1 MSAVNFSPLHLI
13 SAIINVPQFHQDVSH
28 VPHEI
33 TVQCI
38 RLLIS
43 LSNDEDF
50 SFSSNVE
57 MVSFLAK
64 NANPIDDD
72 GYKAITTYFTK
83 QLLTFL
89 KPNDPIWGAIA
100 YVMASVADVFQTSKE
115 RNTWCR
121 LCGLL
126 FQILKDCGVI
136 SPEMEAKL
144 KRGMQS
150 DAEEADAEDERRAD
164 DLLISKHEE
173 ERPAQE
179 PPAFSPEPLPESPLT
194 PKTEQV
200 SIVGKGMRSVSVKSA
215 FRR

>member
-1 MSAVNFSPLHLI
+1 MNEVNFSPLHLI

-43 LSNDEDF
+43 LSKDEDF

-64 NANPIDDD
+64 NANPIDDA
-72 GYKAITTYFTK
+72 GYRVITTYFTK

-115 RNTWCR
+115 RQTWCR

-136 SPEMEAKL
+136 SPEMEVKL

-150 DAEEADAEDERRAD
+150 DAQEADARDQWRDAD
-164 DLLISKHEE
+164 QMIPTHEE
-173 ERPAQE
+173 ETPALE
-179 PPAFSPEPLPESPLT
+179 SPPLPIEPLPKPPLES
-194 PKTEQV
+194 KAEQV
-200 SIVGKGMRSVSVKSA
+200 SIVGKGVRSVSVKSV